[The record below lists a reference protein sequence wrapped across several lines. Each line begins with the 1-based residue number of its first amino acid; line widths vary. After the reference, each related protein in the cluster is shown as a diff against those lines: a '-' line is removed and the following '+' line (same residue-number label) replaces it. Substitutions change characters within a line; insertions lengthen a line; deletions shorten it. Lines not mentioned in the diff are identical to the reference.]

1 MNDDILES
9 QYAVYRNEVQALS
22 RLAKGIGRAI
32 VGKEAVIEK
41 IIAASLAGGHVL
53 MEDYPGLGKTL
64 MVKTFSRTLTAEFR
78 RVQFTPDI
86 LPSDILGT
94 KIWDNQQRAFVL
106 HRGPIFTNILLA
118 DEINRAPP
126 KTQSALLEAMEERQV
141 TIDGETIGLP
151 RPFFVLATQNPIE
164 QEGTY
169 PLPEAQMDRFLL
181 RLSMGYPETDDEE
194 AAILARRASW
204 KRDDPTKNLEPVMT
218 LEQFQTLIQKVEQG
232 VHASPEVL
240 LYISRLVR
248 AVRLHPQV
256 RVGPSPRGSLALYKL
271 SKAIAL
277 MRGRDFVVPDDVK
290 YFAVDALAHRT
301 ILKVEH
307 VLAGEAPAAVVR
319 QAVGSVPVPRVTRK
333 ATPAPPT
340 ARAGTFTEG

>member
-1 MNDDILES
+1 MNPDDALES
-9 QYAVYRNEVQALS
+9 QYAVYRNEVRALS
-22 RLAKGIGRAI
+22 GLMAGIGRAI
-32 VGKEAVIEK
+32 VGKEVVIEK
-41 IIAASLAGGHVL
+41 IIAASLAGGHIL

-64 MVKTFSRTLTAEFR
+64 LVKTFSRSLASEFR

-94 KIWDNQQRAFVL
+94 KIWDNQRKAFVL
-106 HRGPIFTNILLA
+106 HRGPIFTNTLLA

-141 TIDGETIGLP
+141 TIDGESIVLP

-204 KRDDPTKNLEPVMT
+204 KADDPTRSLQPVMT
-218 LEQFQTLIQKVEQG
+218 LEQFAGLIRLVEQN
-232 VHASPEVL
+232 VSVSPEVL
-240 LYISRLVR
+240 LYIARLVR
-248 AVRLHPQV
+248 AVRVHPQV
-256 RVGPSPRGSLALYKL
+256 RVGPSPRGSLALFKL
-271 SKAIAL
+271 AKAFAL

-290 YFAVDALAHRT
+290 YFAIDALAHRT
-301 ILKVEH
+301 ILRVEH

-319 QAVGSVPVPRVTRK
+319 QAVGTVPVPRVTRR
-333 ATPAPPT
+333 APSPPPPQQT
-340 ARAGTFTEG
+340 RG